1 MSRTQEQIESVAE
14 LTAKEVAE
22 FRKFDALADD
32 VVGLDSVS
40 KHSCYTNGL
49 DACKD
54 IGITSENGFSQ
65 YEIQNAT
72 GRFTLQTAKFN
83 ELI

>member
-1 MSRTQEQIESVAE
+1 MSRTQEQVDAIVE
-14 LTAKEVAE
+14 LTAKEAAE

-32 VVGLDSVS
+32 AVGLDEIS
-40 KHSCYTNGL
+40 KHCCYINGWDSC
-49 DACKD
+49 KE
-54 IGITSENGFSQ
+54 IGVTSENGFSQ

-72 GRFTLQTAKFN
+72 ERFVLATAKFS